1 MLNEYFS
8 YGAGATVKTLILNSF
23 LLLIIDGLLQIST
36 ILKTFVASFVP
47 SRSPES
53 VTGKLAL
60 SIAAWEIMDPGQTA
74 TLVFKNG

>member
-8 YGAGATVKTLILNSF
+8 YGARATVKRLILSIS
-23 LLLIIDGLLQIST
+23 LPYYRRIICTDQYYFEN
-36 ILKTFVASFVP
+36 FVASFVP

-60 SIAAWEIMDPGQTA
+60 SIATWEIMDPGQTA